1 MSAYGLWLI
10 YLISSSSIWSLTF
23 SFYLMNHCWN
33 TYPLCSNL
41 FHGSYMNTNPYFF
54 LTCRYNM
61 LSLVRL
67 LSRFLSSIKWS
78 FELFFPQKNLLAF
91 FKAGSHFTTSWSG
104 LFQSPLFPRPFYFP
118 FLVSDI
124 CPSFHTSI
132 I

>member
-10 YLISSSSIWSLTF
+10 YLISSNSIWSLTF

-33 TYPLCSNL
+33 TYPLCSNP

-54 LTCRYNM
+54 LTCKYNM

-78 FELFFPQKNLLAF
+78 FELFFSSEKSACI
-91 FKAGSHFTTSWSG
+91 
-104 LFQSPLFPRPFYFP
+104 FQSRFSFYYFLIRTLPKSFVPSTLLLPLF
-118 FLVSDI
+118 VSDI